1 MNIWKY
7 FFSLS
12 ILLFGLLPFYINRYA
27 NSDLIYGGKI
37 FYTDVTAAVMPD
49 YISFFS
55 YALLILSIL
64 YIINYFAAKYVEN
77 FSKIKNY
84 FCIEVN
90 NKNIL
95 INFIIIFFIS
105 FLFKSILFNF
115 NFELG
120 DATYLLN
127 DYYHGDK
134 FDVYKL
140 YTFLAIIASK
150 ISGNYSLLMSIFN
163 IIIGSLAIST
173 FYLLLTTLNRSFFFN
188 NLVTLIVLFYL
199 PISAVDTLIRVDGLY
214 LFLFILSIFLT
225 VKLTEAENLKY
236 FVSLSIVLL
245 LSCITREQT
254 IYMLPLYLVFILFS
268 KINNKKMIVSFIS
281 LIVIITSTL
290 LSNYNKNKY
299 GISSLF
305 KDRILIISAM
315 QYGYLNPS
323 IKAQYENS
331 LSDNAKV
338 LLNDIN
344 NSYIK
349 NVLPSKREVFEDK
362 YGLPGLW
369 NLMRP
374 DYQNIYRKNHVG
386 KIPSNKELASIKSII
401 LKDLENLRY
410 SNLSMSSAD
419 FDVFMNKK
427 LQEER
432 EISEERVLLDI
443 QSIIVNDFYA
453 NSTSLGNL
461 KSSLAECN
469 KSNNQKYSP
478 SCLIKVINNIDYS
491 YLSGRHDN
499 WYYSKAALEIAS
511 KYDPKTKKY
520 IQHKYLEHTSE
531 IMLSTPMLY
540 ISQSLLT
547 GFSMTG
553 YVPVPSGMSS
563 RFINIYSDNIYPDF
577 FLYDFQRLYYPMINF
592 WYIYC
597 FLTFLFFL
605 FFSKNTRDRNIGL
618 FISFI
623 PIYYGTFLSFANYG
637 EFARLMIPI
646 VPIIIYSY
654 LKLYKQAPIA
664 MSLSLIFVFPLFLLG
679 IF

>member
-1 MNIWKY
+1 
-7 FFSLS
+7 
-12 ILLFGLLPFYINRYA
+12 
-27 NSDLIYGGKI
+27 
-37 FYTDVTAAVMPD
+37 
-49 YISFFS
+49 
-55 YALLILSIL
+55 
-64 YIINYFAAKYVEN
+64 
-77 FSKIKNY
+77 
-84 FCIEVN
+84 
-90 NKNIL
+90 
-95 INFIIIFFIS
+95 
-105 FLFKSILFNF
+105 
-115 NFELG
+115 
-120 DATYLLN
+120 
-127 DYYHGDK
+127 
-134 FDVYKL
+134 
-140 YTFLAIIASK
+140 
-150 ISGNYSLLMSIFN
+150 
-163 IIIGSLAIST
+163 
-173 FYLLLTTLNRSFFFN
+173 
-188 NLVTLIVLFYL
+188 
-199 PISAVDTLIRVDGLY
+199 
-214 LFLFILSIFLT
+214 
-225 VKLTEAENLKY
+225 
-236 FVSLSIVLL
+236 
-245 LSCITREQT
+245 
-254 IYMLPLYLVFILFS
+254 
-268 KINNKKMIVSFIS
+268 
-281 LIVIITSTL
+281 
-290 LSNYNKNKY
+290 
-299 GISSLF
+299 
-305 KDRILIISAM
+305 M

-443 QSIIVNDFYA
+443 QSIIINDFYS
-453 NSTSLGNL
+453 NSTSLGDL
-461 KSSLAECN
+461 KPSLAECN
-469 KSNNQKYSP
+469 KSNNQKYSS

-499 WYYSKAALEIAS
+499 WHYSKAALEIAS